1 MLGRREPSS
10 RIHRRTCRRTYATLA
25 LGLLL
30 LLAAGCSRSFYRR
43 QADCE
48 VYGLV
53 DCANRQTCSSL
64 EGFGIEPDPASRM
77 FDPNNPDCPPMPP
90 DDPTSHKLMRCV
102 DGKWGWHGWD
112 RYGRTRYVENPD
124 WELYLPR
131 DENGEVVLDR
141 EGAVEMAL
149 LQSPEYQRA
158 LEELYLSA
166 LQVTLERFRLDTQFF
181 GGNSTFFT
189 ADGPDRGGGAS
200 SLLSTDTD
208 LQMRKLFASGG
219 ELVVGLANSLVW
231 QFAGPDTYSANTLLD
246 FSLVQPLLRAGGRDI
261 VLESLT
267 DSERALLANV
277 RQMERFRRGFYTEV
291 VTGRGAGSTPSRG
304 GIGIVSPGGGAI
316 RGAGGYFGLLEE
328 QLRIRNRRANVAGL
342 RESLQRL
349 ETLYEGGAIRAYQ
362 VGLTRQGLY
371 RTQSSLLSEI
381 AAYEN
386 RLDGYKISL
395 GLPPQLDI
403 SIDDPLL
410 ERFELIRPEMTEMQD
425 AITQFLAELRAEA
438 EAGRIDLG
446 EEKLGTLSSLGQRI
460 AAQLDV
466 VEGDFETLLDVLPQ
480 RSRRLQQ
487 LSAREEFRNND
498 VDSRVADVKVLY
510 QRVFELSAEMEGIEP
525 AKTRAEWLLELC
537 HRFEGV
543 EALMELAE
551 LLVKST
557 FGLQGGREGIQT
569 ATELAARLVEV
580 CQRLAGSEA
589 ADLLDQRLKAGLVEL
604 EEEEIFFDLDETEND
619 TERPAGGRSGL
630 EDALAG
636 SLAEIEQ
643 FPQIVAQAAATG
655 DPTVEGLHEDL
666 VELVDHLSGQ
676 ALEMSLIQAG
686 ARLDSIM
693 LEPIEMTSERALEI
707 ARENRR
713 DWKNV
718 RAALVDAWR
727 QITVVAED
735 LESDLDV
742 VFSGDIGTADN
753 NPVRFRGTTG
763 RLRVGLEF
771 DAPLTRLAERNAYRQ
786 TLIEYQRARRQYYQF
801 EDTIAEGL
809 RDTIRTVRLN
819 ELDFEVQRTAVFLAI
834 DQVDEAQLRL
844 DDPRPTELGG
854 NTGRDLVDALSGLL
868 DAQNAFL
875 GVWVNQEALRM
886 NLDFDLGTMELDER
900 GFWIDPGALGAAA
913 GEVAFSEQPAT
924 PGQDPML
931 GRSEE
936 ILTPAGSPLSEPVEA
951 PLP

>member
-1 MLGRREPSS
+1 MSGRREPSGC
-10 RIHRRTCRRTYATLA
+10 IRRRMCATFA
-25 LGLLL
+25 LGSLLL
-30 LLAAGCSRSFYRR
+30 VVGGCSRAYYRH
-43 QADCE
+43 QADGE

-53 DCANRQTCSSL
+53 DCANQQTGSSA

-90 DDPTSHKLMRCV
+90 DDPTSHRLMRCV
-102 DGKWGWHGWD
+102 DGKRGWPGWD

-131 DENGEVVLDR
+131 EENGAVVLDR

-166 LQVTLERFRLDTQFF
+166 LQVTLQRFQFDTQFF

-189 ADGPDRGGGAS
+189 ADGPDRGGAAS
-200 SLLSTDTD
+200 SLLRTDTD

-219 ELVVGLANSLVW
+219 ELVVGMANSLVW

-246 FSLVQPLLRAGGRDI
+246 FSLVQPLLRAGGRDV

-277 RQMERFRRGFYTEV
+277 RQMERFRRGFYTQV
-291 VTGRGAGSTPSRG
+291 VTGRSPGATPSRG

-316 RGAGGYFGLLEE
+316 GGAGGYFGLLEE

-362 VGLTRQGLY
+362 VGFTRQGLY
-371 RTQSSLLSEI
+371 RTQSTLLSEV

-386 RLDGYKISL
+386 RLDAYKINL
-395 GLPPQLDI
+395 GLPPQLDVRI
-403 SIDDPLL
+403 EDSLL
-410 ERFELIRPEMTEMQD
+410 NRFELIRPEMTETQD
-425 AITQFLAELRAEA
+425 AITEFLSGLRART
-438 EAGRIDLG
+438 EAGRFELG
-446 EEKLGTLSSLGQRI
+446 EEEFGALNSLGRQI
-460 AAQLDV
+460 VTQLDV

-487 LSAREEFRNND
+487 LSSREEFRNGD

-510 QRVFELSAEMEGIEP
+510 QRVFELSAEKEGIDAAQTRAQWLFELCHESEGIEG
-525 AKTRAEWLLELC
+525 A
-537 HRFEGV
+537 
-543 EALMELAE
+543 MELAE

-557 FGLQGGREGIQT
+557 FGLQGGLEKVRT
-569 ATELAARLVEV
+569 ATDLAGRLVEV
-580 CQRLAGSEA
+580 CEKMAGREA
-589 ADLLDQRLKAGLVEL
+589 AVELAERLKARLVEL
-604 EEEEIFFDLDETEND
+604 EEAEIIIDIGEAEDDADRRAED
-619 TERPAGGRSGL
+619 RAGL
-630 EDALAG
+630 EDALAKT
-636 SLAEIEQ
+636 LAEIEQ
-643 FPQIVAQAAATG
+643 FPQIVAQAAAQG
-655 DPTVEGLHEDL
+655 DPTVETLHEDL
-666 VELVDHLSGQ
+666 IDLVDRLSGQ
-676 ALEMSLIQAG
+676 ALELSLIQAG

-693 LEPIEMTSERALEI
+693 LEPIEMTSEKALEI

-718 RAALVDAWR
+718 RAALVDVWR
-727 QITVVAED
+727 QITVAAED

-742 VFSGDIGTADN
+742 VFSGDIDTQDN

-771 DAPLTRLAERNAYRQ
+771 DAPLTRLAERNTYRQ
-786 TLIEYQRARRQYYQF
+786 TLINYHRTRREYYQF
-801 EDTIAEGL
+801 EDQIAEGL

-819 ELDFEVQRTAVFLAI
+819 QLNFEVQRTAVFLAI
-834 DQVDEAQLRL
+834 DQVDEARLRL

-868 DAQNAFL
+868 DAQNNFL

-886 NLDFDLGTMELDER
+886 NLDFDLGTMELDGR
-900 GFWIDPGALGAAA
+900 GLWVDPGPLDPTD
-913 GEVAFSEQPAT
+913 GEDAFSEQPAM

-931 GRSEE
+931 WMPEE
-936 ILTPAGSPLSEPVEA
+936 ILTPAGSPLPEPVEA
-951 PLP
+951 PMP